1 MMLHSDRSAPAAR
14 PTPLASQP
22 MPPPLNVLLIEDSAE
37 IRETLTQSIE
47 ASGNM
52 AVTGFAD
59 NSAEAIRIIEQGG
72 VGAAVIDLHLKEGS
86 GLLVLAHL
94 SRTGNPGQ
102 ILRMVLTN
110 HASPIFRRSCE
121 RFGIDHFL
129 DKSLEFDRA
138 IELLEEYA
146 ARRRES
152 PDPA

>member
-1 MMLHSDRSAPAAR
+1 MLHSDSGAPAAR
-14 PTPLASQP
+14 PTPFASQP
-22 MPPPLNVLLIEDSAE
+22 MPRPLNVLLIEDSAE

-59 NSAEAIRIIEQGG
+59 NSAEAIRIIEQGS

-102 ILRMVLTN
+102 IHCTSVSENRDARNVIHHLEAQHPRKD
-110 HASPIFRRSCE
+110 R
-121 RFGIDHFL
+121 
-129 DKSLEFDRA
+129 KSVV
-138 IELLEEYA
+138 
-146 ARRRES
+146 
-152 PDPA
+152 